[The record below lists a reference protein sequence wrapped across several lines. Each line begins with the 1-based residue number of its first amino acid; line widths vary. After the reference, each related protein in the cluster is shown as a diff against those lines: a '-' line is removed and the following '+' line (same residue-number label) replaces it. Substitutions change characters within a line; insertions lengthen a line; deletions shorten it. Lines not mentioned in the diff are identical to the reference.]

1 MSWLQEPFDFDLS
14 LKIIADVLYDFFS
27 RIVDPFF
34 FFYSL
39 IKMTFLVNK
48 KLLCL
53 QDKQNNTWL
62 PVEKFHIYARPCVIL
77 YLFSR
82 A

>member
-34 FFYSL
+34 FFLFINKDDLS
-39 IKMTFLVNK
+39 IKSYCIYKINK
-48 KLLCL
+48 IIHGCL
-53 QDKQNNTWL
+53 
-62 PVEKFHIYARPCVIL
+62 
-77 YLFSR
+77 
-82 A
+82 

>member
-34 FFYSL
+34 FFFFYSL

-62 PVEKFHIYARPCVIL
+62 PVEKIP
-77 YLFSR
+77 YLR
-82 A
+82 APMCNSLQ